1 MSSALNVSAM
11 PGGEVNAEVITP
23 DSEYYLT
30 AEEIINGQH
39 FSREKIEA
47 ATANGAVIL
56 GGIDAPVSEISTTR
70 VQVIDGQVWC
80 RSYAAYDQ
88 EEGISVNVEL
98 YVPWFYFAK
107 PKFTFMS
114 GPVTVAIAGQT
125 TTHVCIG
132 LADEEETI
140 SADVDT
146 GRKAPSGSKGEIN
159 VVGVARGTNIVA
171 DGAGYQ
177 LIYEIEIP

>member
-1 MSSALNVSAM
+1 MSSVLNVSAM
-11 PGGEVNAEVITP
+11 PVEEVNAEVITP

-39 FSREKIEA
+39 FSREKIET

-56 GGIDAPVSEISTTR
+56 GGIDAPLSEISMTR
-70 VQVIDGQVWC
+70 AQVITGQVWC
-80 RSYAAYDQ
+80 RSYATYDQ

-98 YVPWFYFAK
+98 YVPWYYLAN

-114 GPVTVAIAGQT
+114 GPVEVDIVGQT
-125 TTHVCIG
+125 TTHICIG
-132 LADEEETI
+132 LADEEKTI

-146 GRKAPSGSKGEIN
+146 GRKAPSGSKGEIDIF
-159 VVGVARGTNIVA
+159 GVAKGTNILS
-171 DGAGYQ
+171 GAGEYQ
-177 LIYEIEIP
+177 LVYEIQIP